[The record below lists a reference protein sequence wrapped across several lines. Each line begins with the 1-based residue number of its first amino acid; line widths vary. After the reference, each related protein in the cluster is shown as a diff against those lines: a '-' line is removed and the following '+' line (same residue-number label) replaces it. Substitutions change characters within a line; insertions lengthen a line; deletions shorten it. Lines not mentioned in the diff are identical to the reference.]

1 MISDKAMLICLHITM
16 WTARKH
22 DKRVS
27 EEVAQSH
34 EANTNAGRYNKHLLD
49 QAEKLEELR
58 TLAGQIRQYFY
69 KVTLPWSDEGY
80 RLLPSHLYF
89 EFTNQMSN
97 FKTGYAQLVR
107 EFLDA
112 YPTYREQ
119 ARSSLG
125 LLYRDSDYPDW
136 SKLTEKFDLTTDILP
151 IPCGEDFR
159 VTLGEDEKAR
169 IAREI
174 DQQVKQSLT
183 RATFE
188 LWSRL
193 VQSVAHLAAQLE
205 RPKARLHTSTLR
217 NVTEIADLVP
227 QLNVTNDE
235 ELTALAQ
242 ETNSRLACFTRQ
254 DLADHPAAR
263 TRAAGIANELAAKI
277 KHAMKDRG
285 YDTTEESAAT
295 GHDSGT
301 AEAAAAVVVQMSD
314 PKPTD
319 PAPQP
324 VPAPEADQIVAR
336 MQDYMELMAS

>member
-69 KVTLPWSDEGY
+69 KVTLPWTDEGY

-89 EFTNQMSN
+89 EFTNQMSE
-97 FKTGYAQLVR
+97 FKTGYGQLVR

-112 YPTYREQ
+112 YPSYREQ

-159 VTLGEDEKAR
+159 VTLGAEEKAR
-169 IAREI
+169 VAREI

-183 RATFE
+183 RGMCE

-193 VQSVAHLAAQLE
+193 MQAVAHLAAQLE

-217 NVTEIADLVP
+217 NVTEIANLVP
-227 QLNVTNDE
+227 LLNVTKDE

-242 ETNSRLACFTRQ
+242 ETNSRLASFTRQ
-254 DLADHPAAR
+254 DLAEHPAAR
-263 TRAAGIANELAAKI
+263 TRAAGIANDLAAKI
-277 KHAMKDRG
+277 KRAMKDRG
-285 YDTTEESAAT
+285 YDALDESAVI
-295 GHDSGT
+295 GHVSGT
-301 AEAAAAVVVQMSD
+301 EVAPAVLVQMPD
-314 PKPTD
+314 PTTTD
-319 PAPQP
+319 PGTQ
-324 VPAPEADQIVAR
+324 PAPAPDVDQILTK
-336 MQDYMELMAS
+336 MSDFMELMAS

>member
-1 MISDKAMLICLHITM
+1 M

-58 TLAGQIRQYFY
+58 ALAGQIRQYFY

-89 EFTNQMSN
+89 EFTNQMSE
-97 FKTGYAQLVR
+97 FKTAYEQLVR

-119 ARSSLG
+119 ARNSLG
-125 LLYRDSDYPDW
+125 LLYRDSDYPD
-136 SKLTEKFDLTTDILP
+136 SSGLTEKFDLTTDILP

-159 VTLGEDEKAR
+159 VTLGAEEKAR
-169 IAREI
+169 VAREI
-174 DQQVKQSLT
+174 DLQVKQSLT
-183 RATFE
+183 RATSE

-193 VQSVAHLAAQLE
+193 MQAVAHLAATLE
-205 RPKARLHTSTLR
+205 QPKARLHTSTLR

-227 QLNVTNDE
+227 RLNVTSDE
-235 ELTALAQ
+235 ELSALAQ
-242 ETNSRLACFTRQ
+242 ETSSRLSSFTRQ
-254 DLADHPAAR
+254 DLAQHPAAR
-263 TRAAGIANELAAKI
+263 TRAAGIANDLAAKI
-277 KHAMKDRG
+277 KCAMKDRG
-285 YDTTEESAAT
+285 YDTSDESAAI
-295 GHDSGT
+295 GHVSGT
-301 AEAAAAVVVQMSD
+301 AEAPVAVVVQMHDPKASD
-314 PKPTD
+314 PATQPA

-324 VPAPEADQIVAR
+324 DQIMAR
-336 MQDYMELMAS
+336 MFDYMELMAS

>member
-58 TLAGQIRQYFY
+58 SLAGQIRQYFY

-89 EFTNQMSN
+89 EFTNQMSE
-97 FKTGYAQLVR
+97 FKTAYEQLVR
-107 EFLDA
+107 EFLKA
-112 YPTYREQ
+112 YPAYREQ

-125 LLYRDSDYPDW
+125 LLYRDGDYPD
-136 SKLTEKFDLTTDILP
+136 SSRLAEKFDLSTDIIP

-159 VTLGEDEKAR
+159 VTLGDEEKAR
-169 IAREI
+169 VAREI

-183 RATFE
+183 RASSE

-193 VQSVAHLAAQLE
+193 MQAVAHLAAVLE
-205 RPKARLHTSTLR
+205 RPKAKLHTSTLR
-217 NVTEIADLVP
+217 NVTEIAALVP
-227 QLNVTNDE
+227 RLNVTCDE

-242 ETNSRLACFTRQ
+242 ETKSRFSGINRQ
-254 DLADHPAAR
+254 ELVDYPAVRA
-263 TRAAGIANELAAKI
+263 RAAGLANELAAMI
-277 KHAMKDRG
+277 RHAMKARG
-285 YDTTEESAAT
+285 YDTT
-295 GHDSGT
+295 
-301 AEAAAAVVVQMSD
+301 AEAAVTGNVSGIEAAPDTEVIQ
-314 PKPTD
+314 PPD
-319 PAPQP
+319 PAPHTA
-324 VPAPEADQIVAR
+324 PAPEVGQILAK
-336 MQDYMELMAS
+336 MSDYMELMAS

>member
-27 EEVAQSH
+27 EEVSQSH

-89 EFTNQMSN
+89 EFTNQMSE
-97 FKTGYAQLVR
+97 FKTAYGNLVR

-119 ARSSLG
+119 ARNSLG

-136 SKLTEKFDLTTDILP
+136 SQLTEKFDLTTDILP

-159 VTLGEDEKAR
+159 VTLGAEEKAR
-169 IAREI
+169 VAREI

-183 RATFE
+183 RATCE

-193 VQSVAHLAAQLE
+193 MQAVAHLAAQLE

-227 QLNVTNDE
+227 RLNVTNDE

-242 ETNSRLACFTRQ
+242 ETNSRLASFTRQ
-254 DLADHPAAR
+254 DLAHPSAR
-263 TRAAGIANELAAKI
+263 ARAAGIANELAAKI

-285 YDTTEESAAT
+285 YDALDESAAI
-295 GHDSGT
+295 GQVSET
-301 AEAAAAVVVQMSD
+301 AEAPAMVVQLPD

-319 PAPQP
+319 PAPQTA
-324 VPAPEADQIVAR
+324 PALEVDQILAK
-336 MQDYMELMAS
+336 MADYMELMAS

>member
-34 EANTNAGRYNKHLLD
+34 EAHTNAGRYNKHLLD

-58 TLAGQIRQYFY
+58 TLASQIRQYFY

-89 EFTNQMSN
+89 EFTNQMSE
-97 FKTGYAQLVR
+97 FKTAYGNLVR

-119 ARSSLG
+119 ARGSLG

-169 IAREI
+169 VAREI

-183 RATFE
+183 RATSE

-193 VQSVAHLAAQLE
+193 MQSVAHLAAQLE

-227 QLNVTNDE
+227 RLNVTNDE

-242 ETNSRLACFTRQ
+242 ETNSRLASFTRQ
-254 DLADHPAAR
+254 DLAEHPAAR
-263 TRAAGIANELAAKI
+263 ARAAGIANDLAAKI
-277 KHAMKDRG
+277 KHAMKARG
-285 YDTTEESAAT
+285 YDTTDESAAI

-301 AEAAAAVVVQMSD
+301 AEAVATVVVQMSD

-319 PAPQP
+319 PATQP
-324 VPAPEADQIVAR
+324 APAPEADQIVLR